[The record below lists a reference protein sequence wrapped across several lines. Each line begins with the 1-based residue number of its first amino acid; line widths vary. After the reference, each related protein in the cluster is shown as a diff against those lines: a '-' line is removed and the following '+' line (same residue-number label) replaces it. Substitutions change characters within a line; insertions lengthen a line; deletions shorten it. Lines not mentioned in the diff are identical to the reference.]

1 MSDLLISEEVSVSV
15 PGVRN
20 RTPDQHPRQS
30 AAIERAKTVI
40 ALFDENVRLRPLPS
54 VALALA
60 LGFIAAR
67 LASRYT
73 RV

>member
-1 MSDLLISEEVSVSV
+1 MSDVLISEEDRITGSGGHGSL
-15 PGVRN
+15 PF
-20 RTPDQHPRQS
+20 QHPRQS

-67 LASRYT
+67 LASR
-73 RV
+73 